1 MRKKELAA
9 MQRDW
14 QEEVAED
21 NDTPAE
27 IRLKTVIKKVMNAQ
41 HFVREL
47 RNHGRPK
54 ASNDAMITELDAE
67 QEIEGEKN
75 IYSEGL
81 CFALFSSNNITRY
94 LFLPALWRNAWQ
106 NWANMVALGLSWHS
120 LLSVFLKSM
129 IHGEDAASKVT
140 DDEVLVHI
148 ATVGLLWVR
157 FLQYMKG
164 TGLNFATFILMLEE
178 ISWNIQMFLII
189 FFLMLVMFAML
200 YHILLVD
207 ADLDDD
213 TWNLYVSSTWNVWLF
228 ALGNFDDTAY
238 PTTDS
243 QFVFTFFALAVVVVM
258 MNVLIAIVSDSYTDA
273 MSRSTPLFWRSRLE
287 LVAEYEPLM
296 RAENSGITADGTE
309 NIPADEI
316 AARGLLIPTRWQ
328 HKALEWQ
335 EGNLITLM
343 IFGIVIFELMV
354 SLGFLKGISDAA
366 LHSINTLVSLFFLI
380 EITFR
385 YYNWCCCYS
394 LESRN
399 VVGGFFTNPYRLL
412 DTSLLVVDLIIL
424 AFMFSTGS
432 ERFLPLKAGVKFA
445 RVSRVVRTAKWMR
458 GLKAFRSC
466 HVVSKGFQTWR
477 VCTKPTRKHLL
488 EAIKSKLKDLEDESN
503 WAGRSIGI
511 TQLTKSTIQRSTA
524 KLVKKVQEIDEINRA
539 RCSAIEKQIEVTSD
553 ASKKSLESMEMKLDR
568 LLKAMD

>member
-14 QEEVAED
+14 QEEAAED

-54 ASNDAMITELDAE
+54 ASNDAMITELDAGSDNYIDE
-67 QEIEGEKN
+67 N
-75 IYSEGL
+75 PDDSNVL
-81 CFALFSSNNITRY
+81 CFHLFSSNNITRY
-94 LFLPALWRNAWQ
+94 LFLPVLWRNKWQ

-178 ISWNIQMFLII
+178 ISWNIRMFLII

-200 YHILLVD
+200 YHVLLVD

-213 TWNLYVSSTWNVWLF
+213 VWNLYTSSTWNVWLF

-258 MNVLIAIVSDSYTDA
+258 MNVLIAIVSDSYSATSS
-273 MSRSTPLFWRSRLE
+273 SRDRQKRGVERL
-287 LVAEYEPLM
+287 
-296 RAENSGITADGTE
+296 
-309 NIPADEI
+309 I
-316 AARGLLIPTRWQ
+316 AS
-328 HKALEWQ
+328 
-335 EGNLITLM
+335 
-343 IFGIVIFELMV
+343 V
-354 SLGFLKGISDAA
+354 
-366 LHSINTLVSLFFLI
+366 
-380 EITFR
+380 
-385 YYNWCCCYS
+385 
-394 LESRN
+394 
-399 VVGGFFTNPYRLL
+399 
-412 DTSLLVVDLIIL
+412 
-424 AFMFSTGS
+424 
-432 ERFLPLKAGVKFA
+432 
-445 RVSRVVRTAKWMR
+445 
-458 GLKAFRSC
+458 
-466 HVVSKGFQTWR
+466 
-477 VCTKPTRKHLL
+477 
-488 EAIKSKLKDLEDESN
+488 
-503 WAGRSIGI
+503 
-511 TQLTKSTIQRSTA
+511 
-524 KLVKKVQEIDEINRA
+524 
-539 RCSAIEKQIEVTSD
+539 
-553 ASKKSLESMEMKLDR
+553 
-568 LLKAMD
+568 